1 MPRPVPQV
9 ITLLKADA
17 TVASLTSGR
26 IYADNPPQD
35 DDLPFVVISIVN
47 TNARATVD
55 NCQVKQYA
63 SRITVDIICD
73 TRGQSESI
81 QEAIE
86 DSLSGYVS
94 SDADYPIQGI
104 TVDSGTSW
112 QVLQPT
118 DGSDQ
123 RGYWC
128 SQDYFINYSRG

>member
-9 ITLLKADA
+9 ITLLKADSA
-17 TVASLTSGR
+17 VSTLTSGR

-35 DDLPFVVISIVN
+35 DDLPFVVIDIVN
-47 TNARATVD
+47 TNARASVN
-55 NCQVKQYA
+55 NCAIKQYS
-63 SRITVDIICD
+63 SRITIDIVCD
-73 TRGQSESI
+73 TRAQSESI

-86 DSLSGYVS
+86 DALAGYTS
-94 SDADYPIQGI
+94 SDSDYPIQGI

-112 QVLQPT
+112 QVIQPT

-128 SQDYFINYSRG
+128 SQDYFINYSRS

>member
-1 MPRPVPQV
+1 MPRPIPQV

-35 DDLPFVVISIVN
+35 DDLPFVVI
-47 TNARATVD
+47 
-55 NCQVKQYA
+55 
-63 SRITVDIICD
+63 TVDIICD

-94 SDADYPIQGI
+94 SDADYPVQGI